1 MLKDLVWIETFPN
14 EAAADRVRELLR
26 ANGIEP
32 VVSVEPRQGTE
43 PSAPLLLAVR
53 LGVRADEVRTA
64 LTLIWS
70 QRGP

>member
-1 MLKDLVWIETFPN
+1 MKDLVWIQTFPN
-14 EAAADRVRELLR
+14 EAAADRVRDLLL

-32 VVSVEPRQGTE
+32 VISVEPRQGTE
-43 PSAPLLLAVR
+43 PAAPLLSSIR
-53 LGVRADEVRTA
+53 LGVKAEEVRAA

>member
-1 MLKDLVWIETFPN
+1 MNDLVWIETFPN
-14 EAAADRVRELLR
+14 EDAAERVRQLLR

-32 VVSVEPRQGTE
+32 VISVDQRQGTE
-43 PSAPLLLAVR
+43 PAAPMLRAIR
-53 LGVRADEVRTA
+53 LGVRADEVRAA